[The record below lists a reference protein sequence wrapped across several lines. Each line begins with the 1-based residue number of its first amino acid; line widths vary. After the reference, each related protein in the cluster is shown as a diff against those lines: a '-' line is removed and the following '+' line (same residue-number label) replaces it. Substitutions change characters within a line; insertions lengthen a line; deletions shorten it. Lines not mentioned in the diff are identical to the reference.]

1 MSRSQPTTSVTQPT
15 WTVWRALT
23 AVGNEVV
30 KGLRHGWGE
39 RLQIVIELPLFI
51 IFLLLISY
59 TAGKAATIAA
69 TGEVDWN
76 LDAAQTTW
84 LLLGFAAF
92 AYTYLHVQKMFWR
105 LLAEI
110 QSGTLEQT
118 YLSPLASWVHV
129 VAGRIVAAIAE
140 TAFVVGVMVVVVSAF
155 VRIDLHWK
163 LQALLP
169 LALIIVGAAGLA
181 MIIAGLT
188 LVWKRIPLLNDLV
201 LMLVLFFSGAM
212 YPVAEMPGWA
222 EAVAQPLF
230 LTHAMAGL
238 RAVMLDGATPS
249 VGGFGGLAW
258 MLTTAVA
265 WFAAGLLVFRVS
277 EHIAK
282 RQGSLS
288 RY

>member
-1 MSRSQPTTSVTQPT
+1 MSATQPTTSVPQPT
-15 WTVWRALT
+15 WTVSRALT
-23 AVGNEVV
+23 AVGNEIV

-51 IFLLLISY
+51 VFLLLLSF

-69 TGEVDWN
+69 TGEVDWT

-84 LLLGFAAF
+84 MLLGFSAF

-118 YLSPLASWVHV
+118 YLSPLPSWVHV

-140 TAFVVGVMVVVVSAF
+140 TAFVVGVMVIAVSML
-155 VRIDLHWK
+155 VRIDLHWR
-163 LQALLP
+163 LAALVP

-181 MIIAGLT
+181 MVIAGLT
-188 LVWKRIPLLNDLV
+188 LIWKRIPLINDLV

-222 EAVAQPLF
+222 KTIAEPLF

-238 RAVMLDGATPS
+238 RTVMLDAATPS
-249 VGGFGGLAW
+249 VGSFGGLTW
-258 MLTTAVA
+258 MLATTAA
-265 WFAAGLLVFRVS
+265 WFTAGLLVFRIS
-277 EHIAK
+277 ERIAK